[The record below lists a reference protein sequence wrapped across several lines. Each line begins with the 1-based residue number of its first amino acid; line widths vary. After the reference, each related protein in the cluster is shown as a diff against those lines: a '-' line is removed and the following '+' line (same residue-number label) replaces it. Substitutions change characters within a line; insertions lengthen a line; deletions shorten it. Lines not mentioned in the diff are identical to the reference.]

1 MSSAREHGNFMIM
14 AADKLIFA
22 GPSFS
27 GLQKETPSS
36 VSLKPPCKQG
46 DIYLASLQKPSV
58 IAIVDGYFDGVPSVW
73 HKEILW
79 ALSQGIHVLGAA
91 SMGALRAAE
100 TDSFGMKGIGAVYE
114 SYRDGVLE
122 DDDEVALLHGPCE
135 MDFVPLSLAMVN
147 VRATV
152 AKAVERDKISD
163 AAANRILQTAKSQFY
178 KTRTWKTLL
187 ERSALDLDGLTS
199 TIDLTD
205 WLSENEVDQKKHDA
219 EALYDFVLNNEFSAP
234 FQPAFV
240 FEETEFWHQRTRK
253 WAKQRQKSEAD
264 PNSDGFRLFG

>member
-1 MSSAREHGNFMIM
+1 MSSAREHGNFVIM
-14 AADKLIFA
+14 ATEKLIFV

-27 GLQKETPSS
+27 GLQKETPPT

-79 ALSQGIHVLGAA
+79 ALSQGVHVLGAA

-100 TDSFGMKGIGAVYE
+100 TDGFGMKGIGAVYE
-114 SYRDGVLE
+114 GFRDGVLE
-122 DDDEVALLHGPCE
+122 DDDEVALLHGPRE
-135 MDFVPLSLAMVN
+135 MNFVPLSLAMVN
-147 VRATV
+147 VRATM
-152 AKAVERDKISD
+152 AKAVEYDRISD
-163 AAANRILQTAKSQFY
+163 AAANQVLQAAKSQFY

-187 ERSALDLDGLTS
+187 EQIELDLDGLTS
-199 TIDLTD
+199 TIDLAD

-234 FQPAFV
+234 FKAEFK

-253 WAKQRQKSEAD
+253 WSRQEQKID
-264 PNSDGFRLFG
+264 PGPSAGGFRLFG